1 MAIIVFIRYR
11 PGLDAPDVPPL
22 PHPHPSPPFCL
33 PFFLTSPSKTC
44 NGLERYV
51 VVAFVKI
58 KNVVACQRRGCE
70 ATPLKHVIDVQPPL
84 SQSPIILKKG
94 YTANRAVQTVQTQ
107 CSAVQCRQCR
117 RSADSADVEHGWR
130 KHSRQCRRSA
140 VQTGCSADASSAG
153 AHDPTQKS
161 IRSVPHS
168 SSPLDFGKATRCI
181 HSFSLDH
188 GFSDYF
194 EQIDETVW

>member
-107 CSAVQCRQCR
+107 CRQCR
-117 RSADSADVEHGWR
+117 RRAWLAQTQQTVQTQCSADGV
-130 KHSRQCRRSA
+130 QCRRSA
-140 VQTGCSADASSAG
+140 VYTVQCVEQTKCRAVQPQRGQWVVRVVRG
-153 AHDPTQKS
+153 AT
-161 IRSVPHS
+161 
-168 SSPLDFGKATRCI
+168 
-181 HSFSLDH
+181 
-188 GFSDYF
+188 
-194 EQIDETVW
+194 

>member
-1 MAIIVFIRYR
+1 MFLYVTVLAWTR
-11 PGLDAPDVPPL
+11 PTSHPYPTRTR
-22 PHPHPSPPFCL
+22 PHPFVFR
-33 PFFLTSPSKTC
+33 FFEPSPSKTC

-58 KNVVACQRRGCE
+58 KNVVARQRRGCE

-107 CSAVQCRQCR
+107 CSAVQCRQSR
-117 RSADSADVEHGWR
+117 RSADSAGVVQGWR

-140 VQTGCSADASSAG
+140 VQTECSADAVQCT
-153 AHDPTQKS
+153 PC
-161 IRSVPHS
+161 SV
-168 SSPLDFGKATRCI
+168 
-181 HSFSLDH
+181 
-188 GFSDYF
+188 
-194 EQIDETVW
+194 